1 MRLCEALHILPG
13 VIAIIGG
20 GGKTTLQLRLAEELK
35 AQGRVIVCATAKIY
49 PPIGIP
55 TLLSPDADEITAAL
69 QTHRVLCVGREESE
83 GKLTLP
89 LSEISILT
97 GLADYVLVEADGSK
111 GLPLKAHAP
120 HEPVIPQEAAQRIL
134 VMGIDGVGRPIREAA
149 HRPQLYADILGTG
162 LDHIITARD
171 AAYVAAAEKLHDLIF
186 INKVET
192 AMQHAQA
199 KELAANVTCPI
210 VAGALQKEGELCL
223 L

>member
-1 MRLCEALHILPG
+1 MRLHEALHILPG
-13 VIAIIGG
+13 VTAMIGG
-20 GGKTTLQLRLAEELK
+20 GGKTTLLLRLAEELK
-35 AQGRVIVCATAKIY
+35 AQGRVIVCATAKMF
-49 PPIGIP
+49 PPPNIP
-55 TLLSPDADEITAAL
+55 TLLSPDTDEIASAL
-69 QTHRVLCVGREESE
+69 QTHPVLCVGHQAPE

-89 LSEISILT
+89 LTEIGSLT

-120 HEPVIPQEAAQRIL
+120 HEPVMPQEAARRIL
-134 VMGIDGVGRPIREAA
+134 VIGIDGIGRPIREAA

-162 LDHIITARD
+162 PDHIITARD
-171 AAYVAAAEKLHDLIF
+171 AAYVAAAENLHDLVF

-192 AMQHAQA
+192 AAQHEQA
-199 KELAANVTCPI
+199 RTLAAYFSCPV